1 MKRIVS
7 VAALLAKLRLKPT
20 SDTQRSLASRSFSYS
35 PATRGLDISGTRRK
49 TCFNRL
55 DFTLGSCLAIVV
67 LTAAPAGAQLRVG
80 VATADVTPPPGVRMY
95 GYGAR
100 GQNVS
105 TGVHDPLYA
114 KAIVIGDGQ
123 RTAAWVTMDLGYAD
137 KPLTRDVRAAVS
149 AALDFDDVFL
159 TSSHTHSGPTFAPDF
174 PSPAD
179 PWVQELRRQ
188 ITAAIVEAHG
198 ALEPARLG
206 VGWGRVDLGHNRRRV
221 RADGTVEMLWENRR
235 GIPTSPVDKAVA
247 VVAFDTP
254 AGEPIATLVNLA
266 IHPVVL
272 GPENLEYSADYPGAM
287 MAWVEGHGGGQAM
300 FLQGAAGDI
309 NPFWDKTSLADG
321 AFEQMRQM
329 GEAAGGE
336 VVRVRQNL
344 TFLEIETIGLGVE
357 RVQIGPRWDLDDP
370 TIRAGVRRDY
380 VERFGRE
387 GEAEVKT
394 LLIGPDLA
402 LASFPGEF
410 FVEHGLRLK
419 DESVVVNTLFVGYS
433 NGHLGYFP
441 TIKAAAEG
449 GYGAGSST
457 IVEVGAGERLVNRA
471 LINLAYLSGRL
482 SRTP

>member
-1 MKRIVS
+1 MRRIVS
-7 VAALLAKLRLKPT
+7 VTAL
-20 SDTQRSLASRSFSYS
+20 
-35 PATRGLDISGTRRK
+35 
-49 TCFNRL
+49 
-55 DFTLGSCLAIVV
+55 V
-67 LTAAPAGAQLRVG
+67 LLMAAPAGAELRVG
-80 VATADVTPPPGVRMY
+80 VAKADVTPPPGVRMY

-100 GQNVS
+100 GEHVS

-114 KAIVIGDGQ
+114 KAIVLTDGQ

-137 KPLTRDVRAAVS
+137 KPLTRDIRAAVS
-149 AALDFDDVFL
+149 AALGFDDVFL
-159 TSSHTHSGPTFAPDF
+159 TSSHTHSGPTFVPDF
-174 PSPAD
+174 PSAAN
-179 PWVQELRRQ
+179 PWIQELRRKV
-188 ITAAIVEAHG
+188 TAAIVEAHG
-198 ALEPARLG
+198 ALQPARLG

-235 GIPTSPVDKAVA
+235 GIPTSPVDKSVA

-287 MAWVEGHGGGQAM
+287 MAVVERGVGGQAM

-321 AFEQMRQM
+321 AYEQMRSM
-329 GEAAGGE
+329 GETIGAE
-336 VVRVRQNL
+336 VVRVRKEL
-344 TFLEIETIGLGVE
+344 LFTDVDSIALGVE
-357 RVQIGPRWDLDDP
+357 RVQISPRWDIDDP
-370 TIRAGVRRDY
+370 AIRAGVRRDY

-394 LLIGPDLA
+394 LLIGSDLA

-419 DESVVVNTLFVGYS
+419 DESVVINTLFVGYS

-441 TIKAAAEG
+441 TIKAAAQG

-457 IVEVGAGERLVNRA
+457 IVEVGAGELLVNRA
-471 LINLAYLSGRL
+471 LINLAYLSGQV

>member
-1 MKRIVS
+1 MRRIVS
-7 VAALLAKLRLKPT
+7 VTAL
-20 SDTQRSLASRSFSYS
+20 
-35 PATRGLDISGTRRK
+35 
-49 TCFNRL
+49 
-55 DFTLGSCLAIVV
+55 V
-67 LTAAPAGAQLRVG
+67 LLMAAPAGAELRVG
-80 VATADVTPPPGVRMY
+80 VAKADVTPPPGVRMY

-100 GQNVS
+100 GEHVS

-114 KAIVIGDGQ
+114 KAIVLTDGQ

-137 KPLTRDVRAAVS
+137 KPLTRDIRAAVS
-149 AALDFDDVFL
+149 AALGFDDVFL
-159 TSSHTHSGPTFAPDF
+159 TSSHTHSGPTFVPDF
-174 PSPAD
+174 PSAAN
-179 PWVQELRRQ
+179 PWIQELRRKV
-188 ITAAIVEAHG
+188 TAAIVEAHG
-198 ALEPARLG
+198 ALQPARLG

-235 GIPTSPVDKAVA
+235 GIPTSPVDKSVA

-287 MAWVEGHGGGQAM
+287 MAVVERGVGGQAM

-321 AFEQMRQM
+321 AYEQMRSM
-329 GEAAGGE
+329 GETIGAE
-336 VVRVRQNL
+336 VVRVRKEL
-344 TFLEIETIGLGVE
+344 LFADVDSIALGVE
-357 RVQIGPRWDLDDP
+357 RVQISPRWDIDDP
-370 TIRAGVRRDY
+370 AIRAGVRRDY

-394 LLIGPDLA
+394 LLIGSDLA

-419 DESVVVNTLFVGYS
+419 DESVVINTLFVGYS

-441 TIKAAAEG
+441 TIKAAAQG

-457 IVEVGAGERLVNRA
+457 IVEVGAGELLVNRA
-471 LINLAYLSGRL
+471 LINLAYLSGQV

>member
-1 MKRIVS
+1 MRRIVS
-7 VAALLAKLRLKPT
+7 VTAL
-20 SDTQRSLASRSFSYS
+20 
-35 PATRGLDISGTRRK
+35 
-49 TCFNRL
+49 
-55 DFTLGSCLAIVV
+55 V
-67 LTAAPAGAQLRVG
+67 LLMAAPAGAELRVG
-80 VATADVTPPPGVRMY
+80 VAKADVTPPPGVRMY

-100 GQNVS
+100 GEHVS

-114 KAIVIGDGQ
+114 KAIVLTDGQ

-137 KPLTRDVRAAVS
+137 KPLTSDIRAAVS
-149 AALDFDDVFL
+149 AALGFDDVFL
-159 TSSHTHSGPTFAPDF
+159 TSSHTHSGPTFVPDF
-174 PSPAD
+174 PSAAN
-179 PWVQELRRQ
+179 PWIQELRRKV
-188 ITAAIVEAHG
+188 TAAIVEAHG
-198 ALEPARLG
+198 ALQPARLG

-235 GIPTSPVDKAVA
+235 GIPTSPVDKSVA

-287 MAWVEGHGGGQAM
+287 MAVVERGVGGQAM

-321 AFEQMRQM
+321 AYEQMRSM
-329 GEAAGGE
+329 GETIGAE
-336 VVRVRQNL
+336 VVRVRKEL
-344 TFLEIETIGLGVE
+344 LFADVDSIALGVE
-357 RVQIGPRWDLDDP
+357 RVQISPRWDIDDP
-370 TIRAGVRRDY
+370 AIRAGVRRDY

-394 LLIGPDLA
+394 LLIGSDLA

-419 DESVVVNTLFVGYS
+419 DESVVINTLFVGYS

-441 TIKAAAEG
+441 TIKAAAQG

-457 IVEVGAGERLVNRA
+457 IVEVGAGELLVNRA
-471 LINLAYLSGRL
+471 LINLAYLSGQV

>member
-1 MKRIVS
+1 MRRIVS
-7 VAALLAKLRLKPT
+7 VTALVL
-20 SDTQRSLASRSFSYS
+20 
-35 PATRGLDISGTRRK
+35 
-49 TCFNRL
+49 
-55 DFTLGSCLAIVV
+55 
-67 LTAAPAGAQLRVG
+67 LTAAPAAAEIRVG
-80 VATADVTPPPGVRMY
+80 VAKADVTPPPGVRMY

-100 GQNVS
+100 GENVS

-114 KAIVIGDGQ
+114 KAIVLSDGQ

-149 AALDFDDVFL
+149 AALGFDDVFL
-159 TSSHTHSGPTFAPDF
+159 TSSHTHSGPTFVPDF
-174 PSPAD
+174 PSAAT
-179 PWVQELRRQ
+179 PWVQELRRKV
-188 ITAAIVEAHG
+188 IAAIVEAHG
-198 ALEPARLG
+198 ALQPARLG
-206 VGWGRVDLGHNRRRV
+206 VGWGQVDLGHNRRRV

-235 GIPTSPVDKAVA
+235 GIPTSPVEKSVA

-254 AGEPIATLVNLA
+254 AGDPIATLVNLA

-287 MAWVEGHGGGQAM
+287 MAAVERGVGGQAM

-321 AFEQMRQM
+321 AYEQMRSM
-329 GEAAGGE
+329 GETIGAA
-336 VVRVRQNL
+336 VVRVRREL
-344 TFLEIETIGLGVE
+344 FFADVESIARGGE
-357 RVQIGPRWDLDDP
+357 RVQISPRWDIDDP
-370 TIRAGVRRDY
+370 AIRAGVRRDY

-394 LLIGPDLA
+394 LLIGSDLA
-402 LASFPGEF
+402 LVSFPGEF

-419 DESVVVNTLFVGYS
+419 DESVVINTLFVGYS

-441 TIKAAAEG
+441 TIKAAAQG

-457 IVEVGAGERLVNRA
+457 IVEVGAGELLVNRA
-471 LINLAYLSGRL
+471 LINLAYLSGQV

>member
-1 MKRIVS
+1 MRRTVF
-7 VAALLAKLRLKPT
+7 VVGVLGFLVLAA
-20 SDTQRSLASRSFSYS
+20 
-35 PATRGLDISGTRRK
+35 G
-49 TCFNRL
+49 
-55 DFTLGSCLAIVV
+55 
-67 LTAAPAGAQLRVG
+67 PAGAQLRVG
-80 VATADVTPPPGVRMY
+80 VAKADVTPPPGVRMY

-114 KAIVIGDGQ
+114 KAIVLSDGQ
-123 RTAAWVTMDLGYAD
+123 RTVAWVTMDLGYAD
-137 KPLTRDVRAAVS
+137 KPLTRDIRTAVS
-149 AALDFDDVFL
+149 AALGFDDLFL
-159 TSSHTHSGPTFAPDF
+159 TASHTHSGPTFVPDF
-174 PSPAD
+174 PSAAD
-179 PWVQELRRQ
+179 PWVGELRRRV
-188 ITAAIVEAHG
+188 TATVVEAHG

-206 VGWGRVDLGHNRRRV
+206 VDWGRVDLGHNRRRV
-221 RADGTVEMLWENRR
+221 RADGSVEMFWENRR

-287 MAWVEGHGGGQAM
+287 MASIERRVGGQAM

-309 NPFWDKTSLADG
+309 NPFWDKTPLADG
-321 AFEQMRQM
+321 AYERMRLM
-329 GEAAGGE
+329 G
-336 VVRVRQNL
+336 
-344 TFLEIETIGLGVE
+344 ETIGDEVIRVRAALSFTDVASIALGVE
-357 RVQIGPRWDLDDP
+357 RVQIAPRWDIDNP
-370 TIRAGVRRDY
+370 SIRAGVRQDY

-394 LLIGPDLA
+394 LLVGPDLA

-419 DESVVVNTLFVGYS
+419 DESVVTNTLFVGYS

-441 TIKAAAEG
+441 TIKAAAQG

-471 LINLAYLSGRL
+471 LINLAYLSGQL

>member
-1 MKRIVS
+1 MRRIVS
-7 VAALLAKLRLKPT
+7 VTAL
-20 SDTQRSLASRSFSYS
+20 
-35 PATRGLDISGTRRK
+35 
-49 TCFNRL
+49 
-55 DFTLGSCLAIVV
+55 V
-67 LTAAPAGAQLRVG
+67 LLMAAPAGAELRVG
-80 VATADVTPPPGVRMY
+80 VAKADVTPPPGVRMY

-100 GQNVS
+100 GEHVS

-114 KAIVIGDGQ
+114 KAIVLTDGQ

-137 KPLTRDVRAAVS
+137 KPLTSDIRAAVS
-149 AALDFDDVFL
+149 AALGFDDVFL
-159 TSSHTHSGPTFAPDF
+159 TSSHTHSGPTFVPDF
-174 PSPAD
+174 PSAAN
-179 PWVQELRRQ
+179 PWIQELRRKV
-188 ITAAIVEAHG
+188 TAAIVEAHG
-198 ALEPARLG
+198 ALQPARLG

-235 GIPTSPVDKAVA
+235 GIPTSPVDKSVA

-287 MAWVEGHGGGQAM
+287 MAAVERGVGGQVM

-321 AFEQMRQM
+321 AYEQMRSM
-329 GEAAGGE
+329 GETIGAE
-336 VVRVRQNL
+336 VVRVRKEL
-344 TFLEIETIGLGVE
+344 LFADVDSIALGVE
-357 RVQIGPRWDLDDP
+357 RVQISPRWDIDDP
-370 TIRAGVRRDY
+370 AIRAGVRRDY

-394 LLIGPDLA
+394 LLIGSDLA

-419 DESVVVNTLFVGYS
+419 DESVVINTLFVGYS

-441 TIKAAAEG
+441 TIKAAAQG

-457 IVEVGAGERLVNRA
+457 IVEVGAGELLVNRA
-471 LINLAYLSGRL
+471 LINLAYLSGQV

>member
-1 MKRIVS
+1 MRRIVS
-7 VAALLAKLRLKPT
+7 VTALVL
-20 SDTQRSLASRSFSYS
+20 
-35 PATRGLDISGTRRK
+35 
-49 TCFNRL
+49 
-55 DFTLGSCLAIVV
+55 
-67 LTAAPAGAQLRVG
+67 LTAAPAAAEIRVG
-80 VATADVTPPPGVRMY
+80 VAKADVTPPPGVRMY

-100 GQNVS
+100 GENVS

-114 KAIVIGDGQ
+114 KAIVLSDGQ

-149 AALDFDDVFL
+149 AALGFDDVFL
-159 TSSHTHSGPTFAPDF
+159 TSSHTHSGPTFVPDF
-174 PSPAD
+174 PSAAT
-179 PWVQELRRQ
+179 PWVQELRRKV
-188 ITAAIVEAHG
+188 IAAIVEAHG
-198 ALEPARLG
+198 ALQPARLG
-206 VGWGRVDLGHNRRRV
+206 VGWGQVDLGHNRRRV

-235 GIPTSPVDKAVA
+235 GIPTSPVDKSVA

-254 AGEPIATLVNLA
+254 AGDPIATLVNLA

-287 MAWVEGHGGGQAM
+287 MAAVERGVGGQAM

-321 AFEQMRQM
+321 AYEQMRSM
-329 GEAAGGE
+329 GETIGAA
-336 VVRVRQNL
+336 VVRVRREL
-344 TFLEIETIGLGVE
+344 FFADVESIALGVE
-357 RVQIGPRWDLDDP
+357 RVQISPRWDIDDP
-370 TIRAGVRRDY
+370 AIRAGVRRDY

-402 LASFPGEF
+402 LVSFPGEF

-419 DESVVVNTLFVGYS
+419 DESVVINTLFVGYS

-441 TIKAAAEG
+441 TIKAAAQG

-457 IVEVGAGERLVNRA
+457 VVEVGAGELLVNRA
-471 LINLAYLSGRL
+471 LINLAYLSGQV

>member
-1 MKRIVS
+1 MRRIVS
-7 VAALLAKLRLKPT
+7 VTALVL
-20 SDTQRSLASRSFSYS
+20 
-35 PATRGLDISGTRRK
+35 
-49 TCFNRL
+49 
-55 DFTLGSCLAIVV
+55 
-67 LTAAPAGAQLRVG
+67 LTAAPAAAEIRVG
-80 VATADVTPPPGVRMY
+80 VAKGDVTPPPGVRMY

-100 GQNVS
+100 GENVS

-114 KAIVIGDGQ
+114 KAIVLSDGQ

-149 AALDFDDVFL
+149 AALGFDDVFL
-159 TSSHTHSGPTFAPDF
+159 TSSHTHSGPTFVPDF
-174 PSPAD
+174 PSAAT
-179 PWVQELRRQ
+179 PWVQELRRKV
-188 ITAAIVEAHG
+188 IAAIVEAHG
-198 ALEPARLG
+198 ALQPARLG
-206 VGWGRVDLGHNRRRV
+206 VGWGQVDLGHNRRRV

-235 GIPTSPVDKAVA
+235 GIPTSPVDKSVA

-254 AGEPIATLVNLA
+254 AGDPIATLVNLA

-287 MAWVEGHGGGQAM
+287 MAAVERGVGGQAM

-321 AFEQMRQM
+321 AYEQMRSM
-329 GEAAGGE
+329 GETIGAA
-336 VVRVRQNL
+336 VVRVRREL
-344 TFLEIETIGLGVE
+344 FFADVESIALGVE
-357 RVQIGPRWDLDDP
+357 RVQISPRWDIDDP
-370 TIRAGVRRDY
+370 AIRAGVRRDY

-402 LASFPGEF
+402 LVSFPGEF

-419 DESVVVNTLFVGYS
+419 DESVVINTLFVGYS

-441 TIKAAAEG
+441 TIKAAAQG

-457 IVEVGAGERLVNRA
+457 IVEVGAGELLVNRA
-471 LINLAYLSGRL
+471 LINLAYLSGQV

>member
-1 MKRIVS
+1 MRRIVS
-7 VAALLAKLRLKPT
+7 VTALVL
-20 SDTQRSLASRSFSYS
+20 
-35 PATRGLDISGTRRK
+35 
-49 TCFNRL
+49 
-55 DFTLGSCLAIVV
+55 
-67 LTAAPAGAQLRVG
+67 LTAAPAAAEIRVG
-80 VATADVTPPPGVRMY
+80 VAKADVTPPPGVRMY

-100 GQNVS
+100 GETVS

-114 KAIVIGDGQ
+114 KAIVLSDGQ

-149 AALDFDDVFL
+149 AALGFDDVFL
-159 TSSHTHSGPTFAPDF
+159 TSSHTHSGPTFVPDF
-174 PSPAD
+174 PSAAT
-179 PWVQELRRQ
+179 PWVQELRRKV
-188 ITAAIVEAHG
+188 IAAIVEAHG
-198 ALEPARLG
+198 ALQPAQLG
-206 VGWGRVDLGHNRRRV
+206 VGWGQVDLGHNRRRV

-235 GIPTSPVDKAVA
+235 GIPTSPVDKSVA
-247 VVAFDTP
+247 VVAFDTL
-254 AGEPIATLVNLA
+254 AGDPIATLVNLA

-287 MAWVEGHGGGQAM
+287 MAAVERGVGGQAM

-321 AFEQMRQM
+321 AYEQMRSM
-329 GEAAGGE
+329 GETIGAA
-336 VVRVRQNL
+336 VVRVRREL
-344 TFLEIETIGLGVE
+344 FFADVESIALGVE
-357 RVQIGPRWDLDDP
+357 RVQISPRWDIDDP
-370 TIRAGVRRDY
+370 AIRAGVRRDY

-394 LLIGPDLA
+394 LLIGSDLA
-402 LASFPGEF
+402 LVSFPGEF

-419 DESVVVNTLFVGYS
+419 DESVVINTLFVGYS

-441 TIKAAAEG
+441 TIKAAAQG

-457 IVEVGAGERLVNRA
+457 IVEVGAGELLVNRA
-471 LINLAYLSGRL
+471 LINLAYLSGQV

>member
-1 MKRIVS
+1 MRRIVS
-7 VAALLAKLRLKPT
+7 VTALVL
-20 SDTQRSLASRSFSYS
+20 
-35 PATRGLDISGTRRK
+35 
-49 TCFNRL
+49 
-55 DFTLGSCLAIVV
+55 
-67 LTAAPAGAQLRVG
+67 LTAAPAAAEIRVG
-80 VATADVTPPPGVRMY
+80 VAKGDVTPPPGVRMY

-100 GQNVS
+100 GENVS

-114 KAIVIGDGQ
+114 KAIVLSDGQ

-137 KPLTRDVRAAVS
+137 KPLTRDVRAAVL
-149 AALDFDDVFL
+149 AALGFDDVFL
-159 TSSHTHSGPTFAPDF
+159 TSSHTHSGPTFVPDF
-174 PSPAD
+174 PSAAS
-179 PWVQELRRQ
+179 PWVQELRRKV
-188 ITAAIVEAHG
+188 IAAIVEAHG
-198 ALEPARLG
+198 ALQPARLG
-206 VGWGRVDLGHNRRRV
+206 VGWGQVDLGHNRRRV

-235 GIPTSPVDKAVA
+235 GIPTSPVDKSVA

-254 AGEPIATLVNLA
+254 AGDPIATLVNLA

-287 MAWVEGHGGGQAM
+287 MAAVERGVGGQAM

-321 AFEQMRQM
+321 AYEQMRSM
-329 GEAAGGE
+329 GETIGAA
-336 VVRVRQNL
+336 VVRVRREL
-344 TFLEIETIGLGVE
+344 FFADVESIALGVE
-357 RVQIGPRWDLDDP
+357 RVQISPRWDIDDP
-370 TIRAGVRRDY
+370 AIRAGVRRDY

-394 LLIGPDLA
+394 LLIGSDLA
-402 LASFPGEF
+402 LVSFPGEF

-419 DESVVVNTLFVGYS
+419 DESVVINTLFVGYS

-441 TIKAAAEG
+441 TIKAAAQG

-457 IVEVGAGERLVNRA
+457 LVEVGAGELLVNRA
-471 LINLAYLSGRL
+471 LINLAYLSGQV

>member
-1 MKRIVS
+1 MRRIVS
-7 VAALLAKLRLKPT
+7 VTALVL
-20 SDTQRSLASRSFSYS
+20 
-35 PATRGLDISGTRRK
+35 
-49 TCFNRL
+49 
-55 DFTLGSCLAIVV
+55 
-67 LTAAPAGAQLRVG
+67 LTAAPAAAEIRVG
-80 VATADVTPPPGVRMY
+80 VAKADVTPPPGVRMY

-100 GQNVS
+100 GENVS

-114 KAIVIGDGQ
+114 KAIVLSDGQ

-149 AALDFDDVFL
+149 AALGFDDVFL
-159 TSSHTHSGPTFAPDF
+159 TSSHTPSGPTFVPDF
-174 PSPAD
+174 PSAAT
-179 PWVQELRRQ
+179 PWVQELRRKV
-188 ITAAIVEAHG
+188 IAAIVEAHG
-198 ALEPARLG
+198 ALQPAQLG
-206 VGWGRVDLGHNRRRV
+206 VGWGQVDLGHNRRRV

-235 GIPTSPVDKAVA
+235 GIPTSPVDKSVA

-254 AGEPIATLVNLA
+254 AGDPIATLVNLA

-287 MAWVEGHGGGQAM
+287 MAAVERGVGGQAM

-321 AFEQMRQM
+321 AYEQMRSM
-329 GEAAGGE
+329 GETIGAA
-336 VVRVRQNL
+336 VVRVRREL
-344 TFLEIETIGLGVE
+344 FFADVESIALGVE
-357 RVQIGPRWDLDDP
+357 RVQISPRWDIDDP
-370 TIRAGVRRDY
+370 AIRAGVRRDY

-394 LLIGPDLA
+394 LLIGSDLA
-402 LASFPGEF
+402 LVSFPGEF

-419 DESVVVNTLFVGYS
+419 DESVVINTLFVGYS

-441 TIKAAAEG
+441 TIKAAAQG

-457 IVEVGAGERLVNRA
+457 LVEVGAGELLVNRA
-471 LINLAYLSGRL
+471 LINLAYLSGQV